1 MNVIIMPYRYRN
13 KKVFLVARISSHC
26 HTLYTSYNI
35 SELSRQTDELDPL
48 GSGPINFIEAFKP
61 L

>member
-48 GSGPINFIEAFKP
+48 KTCLGFAEIRLGEA
-61 L
+61 